1 MKKLIFAAAIAVF
14 SVTAMQAQTF
24 KVGATLGLPM
34 ADASDISTFVLGV
47 DAYYYFTDVD
57 AIIEIGA
64 TAGFRNFFGD
74 DIEISGQTVEV
85 DDGQFLPL
93 AVAGRVKLFGLLSG
107 GLDIGYALGINDGN
121 DGGFYVRPVVG
132 FDIADTIE
140 LNASYESITNDGV
153 TWGNLNVG
161 VLFEF

>member
-1 MKKLIFAAAIAVF
+1 MKKLLLVTVIAVF
-14 SVTAMQAQTF
+14 SVATLQAQTF
-24 KVGATLGLPM
+24 KIGATLGLPV
-34 ADASDISTFVLGV
+34 ADASDISTFVLGI
-47 DAYYYFTDVD
+47 DAYYYFTDID
-57 AIIEIGA
+57 AFIEIGA

-74 DIEISGQTVEV
+74 DIEILGQTVSV
-85 DDGQFLPL
+85 DDGQFLPI
-93 AVAGRVKLFGLLSG
+93 AAAGRVKIFGLLSG

-140 LNASYESITNDGV
+140 LNASYESITDDGV